1 MKQIVIEQ
9 HIRNIAKAYCN
20 VLRRKG
26 VGRYQTPEKRLIDFE
41 NYLRNVLLLPNY
53 ADYIKQIR
61 CLYSIVIRL
70 QPEYYERFHRRYFE
84 EMTHNCKHS
93 KKCTFYTLRFGC
105 SFAAVNTIK
114 PQLL

>member
-41 NYLRNVLLLPNY
+41 NYLRNVLLLPN
-53 ADYIKQIR
+53 
-61 CLYSIVIRL
+61 
-70 QPEYYERFHRRYFE
+70 
-84 EMTHNCKHS
+84 
-93 KKCTFYTLRFGC
+93 
-105 SFAAVNTIK
+105 
-114 PQLL
+114 

>member
-41 NYLRNVLLLPNY
+41 NYL
-53 ADYIKQIR
+53 
-61 CLYSIVIRL
+61 
-70 QPEYYERFHRRYFE
+70 
-84 EMTHNCKHS
+84 T
-93 KKCTFYTLRFGC
+93 
-105 SFAAVNTIK
+105 
-114 PQLL
+114 